1 MQERGEN
8 ISSGGLVHLA
18 TPNGFRP
25 FDADH
30 GDIRGRWYTAAGAC
44 CVHWLFAAG
53 QRRPETYTLLE
64 STKMSS
70 NLKLTLT
77 ADRTYKAAHARWQRA
92 SDFDQKW
99 KQAARDLLEYNNG
112 EGLPEDLRNR
122 ALEMMTYPSLILRLS
137 AGIFGCEMNG
147 TWHDSAIQNVANA
160 CLLKFRGEVEHSCKS
175 QWLSVVEGW
184 LLTLEEGKDVR
195 EVKFKEVLH
204 AALLHECEQAG
215 WLKSPSYDDEFIL

>member
-1 MQERGEN
+1 
-8 ISSGGLVHLA
+8 
-18 TPNGFRP
+18 
-25 FDADH
+25 
-30 GDIRGRWYTAAGAC
+30 
-44 CVHWLFAAG
+44 
-53 QRRPETYTLLE
+53 
-64 STKMSS
+64 MSS

-112 EGLPEDLRNR
+112 EPMPEDLRDR
-122 ALEMMTYPSLILRLS
+122 ALALMSYQSFILRLS

-147 TWHDSAIQNVANA
+147 TFHDSAIQNVANA
-160 CLLKFRGEVEHSCKS
+160 CLLKFRGEVEHSAKD
-175 QWLSVVEGW
+175 QWLEVLEGW

-204 AALLHECEQAG
+204 ASLLRECEEAG
-215 WLKSPSYDDEFIL
+215 WLKSPLHDDEFII